1 VVRAGRGKHATGV
14 LDLLVELGKYLD
26 YRNETYRLK
35 GTEAD
40 GPQQLRDLLIST
52 MLKVRSKEKGLVF
65 LRPNRAQR
73 AYAQACT
80 KRNIILK
87 ARQLGMTSYIAA
99 RFFVQTI
106 TQPGTMTVQVAHTQD
121 SAEEIFKIVHRFLEN
136 LPKATRRRVLRPSH
150 ANIRQIIFPALDS
163 EYRIEAADENAGRGL
178 TIHHLHC
185 SEVARW
191 SRGGMEALAALRAAV
206 PQDGDIVLESTPN
219 GAGGVFYE
227 EWQRADETG
236 YRRHFFPWWFGEDYK
251 TKPEKLELL
260 PLTEEETELVKQH
273 GLTEQQIASGG

>member
-1 VVRAGRGKHATGV
+1 VGVNRGGLVVRAGRGKRATGV

-87 ARQLGMTSYIAA
+87 ARRVRRRREHLRVDRAKWILRPRGMTKVLGKSENRSFAFA
-99 RFFVQTI
+99 QDDKSAQAFAWPRSRMVCK
-106 TQPGTMTVQVAHTQD
+106 GQVD
-121 SAEEIFKIVHRFLEN
+121 
-136 LPKATRRRVLRPSH
+136 
-150 ANIRQIIFPALDS
+150 
-163 EYRIEAADENAGRGL
+163 EYRG
-178 TIHHLHC
+178 
-185 SEVARW
+185 
-191 SRGGMEALAALRAAV
+191 
-206 PQDGDIVLESTPN
+206 
-219 GAGGVFYE
+219 
-227 EWQRADETG
+227 TG
-236 YRRHFFPWWFGEDYK
+236 K
-251 TKPEKLELL
+251 
-260 PLTEEETELVKQH
+260 H
-273 GLTEQQIASGG
+273 GN